1 MSVFTIRTLAL
12 LVLAALLGLTSCS
25 GPSSARAGSPAFYW
39 SAAKETYN
47 AGDYLKTLDDLD
59 RLIETKNDYTA
70 RAIPWSLMLTSGVAA
85 GYIELADA
93 YSSGA
98 RVKKN
103 EAVVAFHRKASEYRN
118 MANPLVLRFAQ
129 NINQLDQLPPGS
141 VSLAFAPPKGNFAI
155 PAVLA
160 KISAG
165 IQPST
170 EDAESAL
177 TLAIE
182 RNVLLS
188 ACLAAGAK
196 DDTAKARQILG
207 HASTITPRATFVN
220 GLAQMLDFDS
230 RLYARDRMD
239 NTEKLGILR
248 KRAEILRNDAARSA
262 SAMVVSVQSASR

>member
-1 MSVFTIRTLAL
+1 MSVFTIRTVGV
-12 LVLAALLGLTSCS
+12 LVIPGLLGLVSCS
-25 GPSSARAGSPAFYW
+25 GPSTARTGSSEFYW
-39 SAAKETYN
+39 SAAKQTYA
-47 AGDYLKTLDDLD
+47 AGDYSKTLDDLD
-59 RLIETKNDYTA
+59 RLIETKNEYTA

-98 RVKKN
+98 RAKKSD
-103 EAVVAFHRKASEYRN
+103 AVAFYRKAAEYRT

-129 NINQLDQLPPGS
+129 NIDYLEQLPPGS

-155 PAVLA
+155 PTLLA
-160 KISAG
+160 QVAAG
-165 IQPST
+165 MQLSHA
-170 EDAESAL
+170 DAEMAL

-207 HASTITPRATFVN
+207 HASTITPRATFVA

-230 RLYARDRMD
+230 KLYARDRLD
-239 NTEKLGILR
+239 NTEKLAILQKRAGILR
-248 KRAEILRNDAARSA
+248 EAALA
-262 SAMVVSVQSASR
+262 STAMVVTVKSAAN

>member
-1 MSVFTIRTLAL
+1 MPLFTIRTEAA
-12 LVLAALLGLTSCS
+12 LVLLGFLGLTSCS
-25 GPSSARAGSPAFYW
+25 GPSARTGSPAFYW
-39 SAAKETYN
+39 SAAKETYT

-59 RLIETKNDYTA
+59 RLIETKNEYTA

-103 EAVVAFHRKASEYRN
+103 NAVVAFHRKATEYRSL
-118 MANPLVLRFAQ
+118 ANPLVLRFAQ
-129 NINQLDQLPPGS
+129 NISQLDQLPPGS
-141 VSLAFAPPKGNFAI
+141 VSLAFAPPRGDFKL
-155 PAVLA
+155 PSVLA
-160 KISAG
+160 QISAG

-170 EDAESAL
+170 AEAETAL

-207 HASTITPRATFVN
+207 HASTITPRATFVG

-239 NTEKLGILR
+239 NSEKLGILR
-248 KRAEILRNDAARSA
+248 KRAETLRDDAARSA
-262 SAMVVSVQSASR
+262 SVMVVTVKSAAR